1 MKHLHRFL
9 PLLLLAVIF
18 LLPSCRTPK
27 DLVFKEV
34 RNIKL
39 ETVQFSSTT
48 LTADVEYY
56 NPNNFSLEL
65 RRTDVDVFINDQLL
79 GHTTQE
85 IQLKIPRRNSFVVPV
100 SLAVDMKNLLKNGII
115 ALFNKEVTI
124 RVLGKVKLGKAGVFK
139 SFPVDYQ
146 TIQKLSL

>member
-1 MKHLHRFL
+1 MTLRSLLF
-9 PLLLLAVIF
+9 LLLLFSSAM
-18 LLPSCRTPK
+18 LPSCRTPK

-39 ETVQFSSTT
+39 DAVQFSNTT

-79 GHTTQE
+79 GHTTQDV
-85 IQLKIPRRNSFVVPV
+85 QLKIPKRNSFVVPV
-100 SLAVDMKNLLKNGII
+100 SLAVDMKNLLKNGLI

-139 SFPVDYQ
+139 TFPVDYQ
-146 TIQKLSL
+146 TIQKISL